1 MRIKQQ
7 DRQPLRAAAYI
18 RVSTAMDEQEESFE
32 NQKLHFEEL
41 LAKSEKYE
49 NAGIYS
55 DYGVSGTSIKK
66 RDGLQS
72 LLLDCRR
79 GRINRIFCKSLSRLA
94 RNALEFLEI
103 LSLLNGCGTTIYFE
117 KENLDTGQS
126 LNEIVVTTLA
136 AIAEEESISISENI
150 RWGNA
155 KRYAAGEVPNE
166 PIYGYRWTCND
177 TFMPSGYKYRNVEV
191 VPEEAKVVRRV
202 FEEVANGTAYIDI
215 ARKLN
220 AEKITPP
227 FKKSDGSGVAKRC
240 KRWHGRHIHSIIINE
255 RYTGCVK
262 TQKTFTS
269 DPLKH
274 SIKRNRGDMEQYIV
288 IDHHPAI
295 ITQELFDLVQIVI
308 RRNSKSHGNH
318 DAGTKRVQT
327 LTGLLICPK
336 CGRNFNCKGRSR
348 IPYWYCLEEDCGLKI
363 EEETVFKMLETA
375 ICIRFGDGDNLG
387 DNIRRMY
394 DEIDH
399 IIAQK
404 NQINNDLVVS
414 QGRLAALEM
423 QKSILENRLLDTTEN
438 TVRNAILRGIA
449 TLEKQLVGEGKKVEV
464 LSNKK
469 DECDALVTQGI
480 QMYEAQEV
488 IVSVI
493 YGDFSFEEK
502 LKKILHNNIRGLL
515 AKVIVNSPAEL
526 SVYWLDNSITKV
538 CRGVLND

>member
-1 MRIKQQ
+1 MRIKNQEN
-7 DRQPLRAAAYI
+7 QPLRAAAYI
-18 RVSTAMDEQEESFE
+18 RVSTLMENQEDSFE
-32 NQKLHFEEL
+32 NQKQHFEEL
-41 LAKSEKYE
+41 LVKNEKYE
-49 NAGIYS
+49 NAGIYA
-55 DYGVSGTSIKK
+55 DYGVSGTSLKK

-166 PIYGYRWTCND
+166 PIYGYRWTCNG
-177 TFMPSGYKYRNVEV
+177 TIMPSGYKYKNVEI
-191 VPEEAKVVRRV
+191 VPEEAEVVRRV

-227 FKKSDGSGVAKRC
+227 LRKSDGSGVAKHC
-240 KRWHGRHIHSIIINE
+240 KRWLGRHIHSIIINE
-255 RYTGCVK
+255 RYTGCVM

-274 SIKRNRGDMEQYIV
+274 SIKRNKGNLEQYIV
-288 IDHHPAI
+288 SDHHPAI
-295 ITQELFDLVQIVI
+295 ITQELFDLAQFAI
-308 RRNSKSHGNH
+308 RRNSKSHGSN

-327 LTGLLICPK
+327 LTGLLICLK

-348 IPYWYCLEEDCGLKI
+348 IPYWYCPEEDCGLRI
-363 EEETVFKMLETA
+363 EEETVFQLLKKAML
-375 ICIRFGDGDNLG
+375 IRFGDGERFS
-387 DNIRRMY
+387 DNIIKMY
-394 DEIDH
+394 DEVDH
-399 IIAQK
+399 LISQK
-404 NQINNDLVVS
+404 NQINNDLVAS
-414 QGRLAALEM
+414 QGRLDALEK
-423 QKSILENRLLDTTEN
+423 QKTILENWLLDTSDN
-438 TVRNAILRGIA
+438 IA
-449 TLEKQLVGEGKKVEV
+449 HNVINRSMAVLEKQYIEERNNMEV
-464 LSNKK
+464 LSDKK
-469 DECDALVTQGI
+469 KACDDIVKQVI
-480 QMYEAQEV
+480 QMYDAQEE
-488 IVSVI
+488 IVSVL